1 MSGEDCYYSGET
13 PQVGDEVVWYSPNT
27 SPAIRYTV
35 SEVNSNQTQLRTVFT
50 KSTWFRALDWRLL
63 RRPALQHITPKVEEM
78 KPNYYQFTVR
88 GHTLD
93 VTDMIQALNLGFE
106 AGNVVKYIARAGRK
120 DATKEIEDLKKAREY
135 IDRLIA
141 FRTTERT

>member
-1 MSGEDCYYSGET
+1 MTAFSKYASGEV
-13 PQVGDEVVWYSPNT
+13 PQIGDEVVWHKPNT
-27 SPAIRYTV
+27 TPAIKYMV
-35 SEVNSNQTQLRTVFT
+35 SEVSVDRKQIRTNQTFD
-50 KSTWFRALDWRLL
+50 TWFHIYDWCLFN
-63 RRPALQHITPKVEEM
+63 RPSTAAPKVEEM

>member
-1 MSGEDCYYSGET
+1 MTDFSRYASGEA
-13 PQVGDEVVWYSPNT
+13 PQIGDEVVWHKPNT
-27 SPAIRYTV
+27 TPAIQYTV
-35 SEVNSNQTQLRTVFT
+35 LEVNPDRMQLRTVQT
-50 KSTWFRALDWRLL
+50 KSTWYHIYDWCLL
-63 RRPALQHITPKVEEM
+63 RRPSIAPKVEEM

-106 AGNVVKYIARAGRK
+106 AGNVIKYIARAGRK